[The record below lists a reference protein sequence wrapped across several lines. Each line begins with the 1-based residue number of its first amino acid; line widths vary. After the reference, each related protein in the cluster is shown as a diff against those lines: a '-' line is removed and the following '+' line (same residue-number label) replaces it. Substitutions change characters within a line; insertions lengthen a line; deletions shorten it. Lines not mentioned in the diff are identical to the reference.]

1 MRNRFPANLSTSC
14 RYGFI
19 SATVSLVVAQIIT
32 GWLTICGA
40 STQSLVSL
48 LLTTSLAM
56 LVLPKLMPRRNGVL
70 SHPVSSVCLA
80 TILTGMSWYLAA
92 AVDRLLYFGVPI
104 VGHTWAFLVP
114 AVYVAAFVIILI
126 VSATVWATNSAGGSS
141 AGIPRSALIGGAG
154 GFLIPL
160 AHGFVATPL
169 ALSVSIVAI
178 TAALLNTWHR
188 LHSRRESSGLTP
200 NFGQVNLHTVC
211 TTFALGV
218 SLHAVVRLLSGLM
231 PVSVGLL
238 CVAMALCCG
247 ISAAVMSRRITDR
260 LTHPYW
266 LFGSVILLSC
276 LPILS
281 NQLVNLNLLA
291 NATVSSVMLL
301 TLVRALQVAFFWGV
315 CLACWRGFN
324 SPVENQTS
332 TANTSTIPLILVGIA
347 AAVACSGAGLS
358 VRWEFTTAIVFL
370 VAPLFIV
377 KTAKIEARTGYAVT
391 SRGVWFSTAA
401 TALLVILVS
410 KDSATNSQLLF
421 SARAAREYQSGVDP
435 NVIAQSD
442 CQRLLEQHN
451 SNSGAIAVWRT
462 RGGLIELRRDGLP
475 LGTISSNTVIAPQ
488 HVADSL
494 TAVLPLVMHQ
504 NAQSVLLLGDETGVA
519 MRVCC
524 GFPIHTI
531 EAVRPDPV
539 LTGLAREFAWTSL
552 TTAPH
557 NDDRVRLR
565 RESVATALRQQPDV
579 RFDVVIAVTPQ
590 PGAHAAP
597 MYLSSEFYAAVRTQL
612 KEDGVY
618 CQRISQHDLGPQT
631 LIRMMYSAS
640 SVFGRVVMLQ
650 MAPGEMAM
658 VAGVQPHSLLDAGVL
673 HRLQRDHVVREL
685 AHSGWDWSQVAALPL
700 IDSNNPVG
708 IFDHTER
715 LDSASA
721 TNGHFTFSLPLE
733 SIRWGNKKAELNSA
747 FAPHQQRLAEAAPR
761 SIAYDE
767 FARRFSSVV
776 QQHEILTNFPDQPW
790 AYRKSLRME
799 MQRNPR
805 PATETIHR
813 GRIVR
818 ETHPLDQHRKD
829 YFIALGEALR
839 HASTGQIDPLT
850 LRRLTQFTGQY
861 EPLLTDF
868 AHHEVVRIHEA
879 TGHQSPA
886 LELRHRLHTV
896 YFTPPADFSVRVVTN
911 AMRQVLDDPELLPTD
926 DARFDQL
933 NSMLQ
938 ESVRRWQGRRGYD
951 PPSAQQ
957 AQRDVD
963 ETIRMANRALD
974 SLEDWAEVV
983 GVSPQ
988 DMQFRRRFVNTALI
1002 SPLRKYRTQVLAH
1015 RIKKRRPETPD
1026 GNDGSE
1032 LPLLLDPADL
1042 LTN

>member
-1 MRNRFPANLSTSC
+1 MRNRFPANLSVSC

-40 STQSLVSL
+40 STQSLASL
-48 LLTTSLAM
+48 LLTTSGAI
-56 LVLPKLMPRRNGVL
+56 LVLPKLMRRRNDLL
-70 SHPVSSVCLA
+70 SLPVSSVCLA
-80 TILTGMSWYLAA
+80 IVLTGMSWCLAA
-92 AVDRLLYFGVPI
+92 AVDGLLYFSVPL
-104 VGHTWAFLVP
+104 VGHTWAFLGP
-114 AVYVAAFVIILI
+114 AVYVAALVIVLI
-126 VSATVWATNSAGGSS
+126 VWATNGPAESS
-141 AGIPRSALIGGAG
+141 AGIPRRSALIGGAS
-154 GFLIPL
+154 GFIIPL
-160 AHGFVATPL
+160 AHAFVVTPL
-169 ALSVSIVAI
+169 ALSVSVLAI
-178 TAALLNTWHR
+178 IATMLNTLHQIHR
-188 LHSRRESSGLTP
+188 PRKQTHISP
-200 NFGQVNLHTVC
+200 DFGYTTWQTVC
-211 TTFALGV
+211 TTLALGV
-218 SLHAVVRLLSGLM
+218 SLHAVVRLLSELM
-231 PVSVGLL
+231 PVNVGLL
-238 CVAMALCCG
+238 GVAMALCCG
-247 ISAAVMSRRITDR
+247 ISAAALSWRITDR

-301 TLVRALQVAFFWGV
+301 TLVRALQMAFFWAV
-315 CLACWRGFN
+315 CLACWRGF
-324 SPVENQTS
+324 SSAVENRRSRTS
-332 TANTSTIPLILVGIA
+332 ISSIPIVLVGIA
-347 AAVACSGAGLS
+347 AAIACSGAGLS
-358 VRWEFTTAIVFL
+358 ERWEFATAIVL
-370 VAPLFIV
+370 MMAPLLTV
-377 KTAKIEARTGYAVT
+377 KAARKEGPAGFAVT

-401 TALLVILVS
+401 TALLVIMVS

-421 SARAAREYQSGVDP
+421 SARAAREYQSGVAP

-442 CQRLLEQHN
+442 SRRLLEQHN
-451 SNSGAIAVWRT
+451 STSGSIEVWRK

-475 LGTISSNTVIAPQ
+475 LGTVSSNTMIAPQ

-504 NAQSVLLLGDETGVA
+504 NAQSVLLLGDETGVG

-524 GFPIHTI
+524 GFPVHTI
-531 EAVRPDPV
+531 EAVRPDPL
-539 LTGLAREFAWTSL
+539 LTELAKKFAWKSL
-552 TTAPH
+552 TPAPH
-557 NDDRVRLR
+557 DDDRVH
-565 RESVATALRQQPDV
+565 LRQNSLATTLRQKRDD

-597 MYLSSEFYAAVRTQL
+597 MFLSSEFYAAVRTQL
-612 KEDGVY
+612 NEDGVY

-640 SVFGRVVMLQ
+640 AVFGRVVMVQ
-650 MAPGEMAM
+650 MAAGEIAM
-658 VAGVQPHSLLDAGVL
+658 IAGVQPQSLLDARVL
-673 HRLQRDHVVREL
+673 HRMQRGHVVREL

-733 SIRWGNKKAELNSA
+733 SIRWGNKRAALNLA

-761 SIAYDE
+761 SIVYDE

-805 PATETIHR
+805 PAKETIR
-813 GRIVR
+813 KGKISR
-818 ETHPLDQHRKD
+818 EAHPLDQHRKD
-829 YFIALGEALR
+829 YFIALGEALQ
-839 HASTGQIDPLT
+839 HAATGQIDPLT
-850 LRRLTQFTGQY
+850 LRRLTHFTDQY

-896 YFTPPADFSVRVVTN
+896 YFTPSADLSVRVVTN

-926 DARFDQL
+926 EARFDQL

-974 SLEDWAEVV
+974 SLEKWADGV
-983 GVSPQ
+983 GVSPSE
-988 DMQFRRRFVNTALI
+988 MQSRRRYVNTALI

-1015 RIKKRRPETPD
+1015 RIKGRRTEDAD
-1026 GNDGSE
+1026 GHDDNK
-1032 LPLLLDPADL
+1032 LPLLVDPAEL

>member
-1 MRNRFPANLSTSC
+1 MDAMTNRFPANLSTPC

-19 SATVSLVVAQIIT
+19 SATVSLVVVQIIT
-32 GWLTICGA
+32 GWLTICGT

-48 LLTTSLAM
+48 LLTTSGAI
-56 LVLPKLMPRRNGVL
+56 LVLPKLMPRRTGLL
-70 SHPVSSVCLA
+70 SHPVSSMYLA
-80 TILTGMSWYLAA
+80 TILAGMSWCLTA
-92 AVDRLLYFGVPI
+92 AVDRLLYLGVPFL
-104 VGHTWAFLVP
+104 GHTGAFFVP
-114 AVYVAAFVIILI
+114 AVYVAFFVIVLI
-126 VSATVWATNSAGGSS
+126 IWTTNGTAGSS
-141 AGIPRSALIGGAG
+141 VGIPRSALIGGAG
-154 GFLIPL
+154 GFLVPL
-160 AHGFVATPL
+160 AHGLVVTPL
-169 ALSVSIVAI
+169 ALSVSFVAI
-178 TAALLNTWHR
+178 TASVLSTQHR
-188 LHSRRESSGLTP
+188 IRSLRERP
-200 NFGQVNLHTVC
+200 YIRPKFGQTTLHAAC

-231 PVSVGLL
+231 PISVGLL
-238 CVAMALCCG
+238 CVATALCCT
-247 ISAAVMSRRITDR
+247 IAAAVLSRRITDR
-260 LTHPYW
+260 LIHPYC
-266 LFGSVILLSC
+266 LFGSVILLSS
-276 LPILS
+276 LPLLS

-291 NATVSSVMLL
+291 NAAVSSVTLL
-301 TLVRALQVAFFWGV
+301 TLVRAMQVAFFGGV

-324 SPVENQTS
+324 SAATNRRS
-332 TANTSTIPLILVGIA
+332 TATVSTIPVILTGIV
-347 AAVACSGAGLS
+347 AAVGCSGAALS
-358 VRWEFTTAIVFL
+358 VRWEFAVAIAFL

-377 KTAKIEARTGYAVT
+377 KAAKDDGQIGSAVA

-401 TALLVILVS
+401 TAFLIILVS
-410 KDSATNSQLLF
+410 KDSVANSQLLF
-421 SARAAREYQSGVDP
+421 SARAAQEYKSGMAPD
-435 NVIAQSD
+435 VIAQSD

-451 SNSGAIAVWRT
+451 SNSGAIAVWRK
-462 RGGLIELRRDGLP
+462 RGGLIELRRNGLP
-475 LGTISSNTVIAPQ
+475 LGTVSSNTIITPQ
-488 HVADSL
+488 YVADSL

-504 NAQSVLLLGDETGVA
+504 NAQSVLVLGDETGVA

-531 EAVRPDPV
+531 EAVRPDQL
-539 LTGLAREFAWTSL
+539 LTALANKFAWNFL
-552 TTAPH
+552 TTAPSD
-557 NDDRVRLR
+557 DDRVHLR
-565 RESVATALRQQPDV
+565 RDSVATTLRQKRDV

-597 MYLSSEFYAAVRTQL
+597 MFLSSEFYAAVRTQL
-612 KEDGVY
+612 TNDGVY
-618 CQRISQHDLGPQT
+618 CQRISQHDLGPQA

-640 SVFGRVVMLQ
+640 AVFGRVVMLQ
-650 MAPGEMAM
+650 MAPGEIAM
-658 VAGVQPHSLLDAGVL
+658 VAGVQEQSLLDAGVL
-673 HRLQRDHVVREL
+673 GRLQRDHVVREL

-721 TNGHFTFSLPLE
+721 ANGFFTFNLSLE
-733 SIRWGNKKAELNSA
+733 SIRWGNKQAELNSA

-761 SIAYDE
+761 SKAYDE

-805 PATETIHR
+805 PANET
-813 GRIVR
+813 VR
-818 ETHPLDQHRKD
+818 NGEIIREPHPLDQHRKD
-829 YFIALGEALR
+829 YFIALGQALR
-839 HASTGQIDPLT
+839 HAATGQIDPLT
-850 LRRLTQFTGQY
+850 LRRLTKFTGQY

-868 AHHEVVRIHEA
+868 AHHEVVSIHEA

-896 YFTPPADFSVRVVTN
+896 YFTPATDLSVRVVTN
-911 AMRQVLDDPELLPTD
+911 AMRQILDDPELLPTD
-926 DARFDQL
+926 EARFDQL

-951 PPSAQQ
+951 PPSALQ

-974 SLEDWAEVV
+974 SLEEWADRV
-983 GVSPQ
+983 GVSPKH
-988 DMQFRRRFVNTALI
+988 MQSRRRFVDAALI

-1015 RIKKRRPETPD
+1015 RIKKRQPESTG
-1026 GNDGSE
+1026 GNGGHE
-1032 LPLLLDPADL
+1032 MPLLVDPADL